1 MAKYKSYNYS
11 QQVLIP
17 VSLEDQIMP
26 GTLEFAIHTL
36 IETRMDMSVFDEKY
50 RNDETGRS
58 AYDPKV
64 LLKVVLFGYSRGLI
78 SSRRIE
84 RACREN
90 ITFMALS
97 CGQQP
102 DHSTI
107 AAFVS
112 SMKDEILFLFRDILL
127 VCEEMDLLGGT
138 SFALDGCKL
147 PSNASGRMSGTYS
160 DLRSKKEKIEKKVE
174 RLIKEQVE
182 RDRREDVEDKDG
194 GPTGI
199 SNKGKQI
206 EKLKKQADRIDKWLT
221 ENSPKIGKQ
230 GKEIRSN
237 ITDNE
242 SGTMVSSHGPIQ
254 GYNGQALVDSKH
266 QVIVHAETFGSGDDS
281 DLIPPMIDGAKE
293 NMQAIG
299 ESEDYFSGKTV
310 TADSD
315 YHSPTNLNK
324 CEAESVDAYIPD
336 RRFNKRTSKA
346 ESKKKYGPGDTKI
359 FSLADFQYNEHNN
372 EYICPKKKILKLQ
385 ARKVISGGVIYRRYA
400 AEKDACKGCELT
412 VSCIRQKNGKR
423 RYLSV
428 PVGRV
433 AGNLTKAMAEKL
445 ETEEGRKRYS
455 KRLAIVEPVFANI
468 RTHKA
473 MDRFTLRGKIKVDIQ
488 WMLYC
493 MIHNIGKI
501 YRYGFT

>member
-1 MAKYKSYNYS
+1 MAKYKTYNYS
-11 QQVLIP
+11 QEVLIP

-36 IETRMDMSVFDEKY
+36 METRMDMSVFDEKY
-50 RNDETGRS
+50 HNDETGRS

-90 ITFMALS
+90 IIFMALS

-112 SMKDEILFLFRDILL
+112 SMKDEILFLFRDILF
-127 VCEEMDLLGGT
+127 VCEEMSLLGGT
-138 SFALDGCKL
+138 FFALDGCKL
-147 PSNASGRMSGTYS
+147 SSNASGKLSGTYS
-160 DLRSKKEKIEKKVE
+160 ALSGKKDKIEKMVE
-174 RLIKEQVE
+174 RLLKEQVDT
-182 RDRREDVEDKDG
+182 DRREDDEDKGG

-199 SNKGKQI
+199 LHRDKQI
-206 EKLKKQADRIDKWLT
+206 ERLKKQAERIDKWLD
-221 ENSPKIGKQ
+221 ENSVKIGKQ

-266 QVIVHAETFGSGDDS
+266 QVIVHAEAFGSGDDS
-281 DLIPPMIDGAKE
+281 DLIVPMLDGAKE
-293 NMQAIG
+293 NIQAIG
-299 ESEDYFSGKTV
+299 KSEDYFAGKTF
-310 TADSD
+310 TADSN

-324 CEAESVDAYIPD
+324 CGEESLDAYIPD
-336 RRFNKRTSKA
+336 KRFRKRAPKA
-346 ESKKKYGPGDTKI
+346 VSKKKHRPGDTQI
-359 FSLADFQYNEHNN
+359 FSLADFQYNGLRD
-372 EYICPKKKILKLQ
+372 EYICPQKTVLRLR
-385 ARKVISGGVIYRRYA
+385 ARKVIADGVIYRRYA
-400 AEKDACKGCELT
+400 ADKKDCKGCELK
-412 VSCIRQKNGKR
+412 VSCIRRKNGKR
-423 RYLSV
+423 RHLSI
-428 PVGRV
+428 PVGSV
-433 AGNLTKAMAEKL
+433 AGNLTKAMAQKLDSEK
-445 ETEEGRKRYS
+445 GRKIYS

-473 MDRFTLRGKIKVDIQ
+473 MDRFTLRGKIKVTIQ
-488 WMLYC
+488 WMLFC
-493 MIHNIGKI
+493 MVHNIGKI
-501 YRYGFT
+501 LRYGFT

>member
-1 MAKYKSYNYS
+1 MAKYKTYNYA
-11 QQVLIP
+11 QEVLVP

-36 IETRMDMSVFDEKY
+36 VETRMDMSVFDEKY
-50 RNDETGRS
+50 RNDETGRT

-78 SSRRIE
+78 SSRSIE
-84 RACREN
+84 RCCKEN

-127 VCEEMDLLGGT
+127 VCEEMNLLGGT

-147 PSNASGRMSGTYS
+147 PSNASNRMSGTYS
-160 DLRSKKEKIEKKVE
+160 DLRSKKDKIEKKVE
-174 RLIKEQVE
+174 RLLKEQVE
-182 RDRREDVEDKDG
+182 TDRREDDKDKG
-194 GPTGI
+194 SWSTGI
-199 SNKGKQI
+199 SNRGKQI
-206 EKLKKQADRIDKWLT
+206 ERLKKQADRIDKWLA
-221 ENSPKIGKQ
+221 ENTPKIGKQ

-237 ITDNE
+237 IIDNE
-242 SGTMVSSHGPIQ
+242 SGTMVSSHGTIQ

-266 QVIVHAETFGSGDDS
+266 QVIVHAEAFGSGDDS
-281 DLIPPMIDGAKE
+281 DLIPPMLDGAKE

-299 ESEDYFSGKTV
+299 ESEDYFAGKTF
-310 TADSD
+310 TADSN

-324 CEAESVDAYIPD
+324 CEEESVDAYIPD
-336 RRFNKRTSKA
+336 KRFHKRMSKSVP
-346 ESKKKYGPGDTKI
+346 EKKHRPGDTKI
-359 FSLADFQYNEHNN
+359 FSLADFQYNERKD
-372 EYICPKKKILKLQ
+372 EYICPKNSVLRLR
-385 ARKVISGGVIYRRYA
+385 ARKVIVDGVIYRRYA
-400 AEKDACKGCELT
+400 NEEKDCKGCELK
-412 VSCIRQKNGKR
+412 VRCIRQKNGKR
-423 RYLSV
+423 RHLSI

-445 ETEEGRKRYS
+445 ETEEGRKIYAR
-455 KRLAIVEPVFANI
+455 RLAIVEPVFANI

-473 MDRFTLRGKIKVDIQ
+473 MDRFTLRGKFKVDIQ

-501 YRYGFT
+501 LRYGFT

>member
-1 MAKYKSYNYS
+1 MAKYKTYNYS
-11 QQVLIP
+11 QQVLLP

-36 IETRMDMSVFDEKY
+36 IETRMDMSVFDKRY

-84 RACREN
+84 RCCKEN

-147 PSNASGRMSGTYS
+147 PSNASNRMSGTHS
-160 DLRSKKEKIEKKVE
+160 DLRSKKDKIEKKVE
-174 RLIKEQVE
+174 RLLKEQVDT
-182 RDRREDVEDKDG
+182 DRRENDEDKDG
-194 GPTGI
+194 GLTGV
-199 SNKGKQI
+199 SNRGKQV
-206 EKLKKQADRIDKWLT
+206 ERLKKQSDRIDKWLSK
-221 ENSPKIGKQ
+221 NNPKIGKQ

-237 ITDNE
+237 VTDNE

-266 QVIVHAETFGSGDDS
+266 QVIVHAEAFGSGDDS
-281 DLIPPMIDGAKE
+281 DLIPPMLDGAKE
-293 NMQAIG
+293 NMQVIG
-299 ESEDYFSGKTV
+299 ESEGYFAGKIL
-310 TADSD
+310 TADSN

-324 CEAESVDAYIPD
+324 CEEESVDAYIPD

-346 ESKKKYGPGDTKI
+346 VSKKKYGAGETKI
-359 FSLADFQYNEHNN
+359 FSLEDFQYNERKD
-372 EYICPKKKILKLQ
+372 EYSCPKNKALRLQ
-385 ARKVISGGVIYRRYA
+385 ARNVIAGGVIYRRYV
-400 AEKDACKGCELT
+400 AEKEGCKDCELK
-412 VSCIRQKNGKR
+412 VSCIRRKKAKR

-433 AGNLTKAMAEKL
+433 SGNLTKAMAEKL
-445 ETEEGRKRYS
+445 ETEQGSKIYS
-455 KRLAIVEPVFANI
+455 KRLGIVEPVFANI

-488 WMLYC
+488 WILYC

-501 YRYGFT
+501 KRYGFT

>member
-1 MAKYKSYNYS
+1 MPKYKTYNYS
-11 QQVLIP
+11 QEVLIP

-36 IETRMDMSVFDEKY
+36 IETRMDMSVFDERY
-50 RNDETGRS
+50 HNDETGRS

-64 LLKVVLFGYSRGLI
+64 LLKVILFGYSRGLI

-84 RACREN
+84 LACREN
-90 ITFMALS
+90 IIFMALS

-112 SMKDEILFLFRDILL
+112 SMQNEILFLFRDILL
-127 VCEEMDLLGGT
+127 VCEEMELLGGT

-147 PSNASGRMSGTYS
+147 PSNASSRMSGTYS
-160 DLRSKKEKIEKKVE
+160 DLRSKKDKIEKKVE
-174 RLIKEQVE
+174 RLLKEQVDT
-182 RDRREDVEDKDG
+182 DRREDDEDKG
-194 GPTGI
+194 GGLTGI
-199 SNKGKQI
+199 SNRGKQI
-206 EKLKKQADRIDKWLT
+206 ERLEKQAERIDKWLT

-230 GKEIRSN
+230 GNEIRSN
-237 ITDNE
+237 VTDNE
-242 SGTMVSSHGPIQ
+242 SGTMVSSHGPVQ

-266 QVIVHAETFGSGDDS
+266 QVIVHAEAFGSGDDS
-281 DLIPPMIDGAKE
+281 DLIPPMLDGAKE

-299 ESEDYFSGKTV
+299 ESEDYFAGKIF
-310 TADSD
+310 TADSN
-315 YHSPTNLNK
+315 YHSPTNLKK
-324 CEAESVDAYIPD
+324 CEEESVDAYIPD

-346 ESKKKYGPGDTKI
+346 VSKKKYRPGDTKI
-359 FSLADFQYNEHNN
+359 FSLADFQYNEHND
-372 EYICPKKKILKLQ
+372 EYICPKKSVLRLR
-385 ARKVISGGVIYRRYA
+385 ARKVIVDGVIYRRYS
-400 AEKDACKGCELT
+400 AEKKDCKDCELK

-423 RYLSV
+423 RHLSI
-428 PVGRV
+428 PVGWV
-433 AGNLTKAMAEKL
+433 AGNLTKAMSEKL
-445 ETEEGRKRYS
+445 ETEKGRKTYS

-501 YRYGFT
+501 QRYGFT